1 MGCISD
7 LLLSYYVTFQEARW
21 RGSQLCCALDKMME
35 KLINLGVDGIIT
47 DYPDLLLSLSEG
59 NK

>member
-1 MGCISD
+1 MNMKVD
-7 LLLSYYVTFQEARW
+7 VWTVNNTE
-21 RGSQLCCALDKMME
+21 KME